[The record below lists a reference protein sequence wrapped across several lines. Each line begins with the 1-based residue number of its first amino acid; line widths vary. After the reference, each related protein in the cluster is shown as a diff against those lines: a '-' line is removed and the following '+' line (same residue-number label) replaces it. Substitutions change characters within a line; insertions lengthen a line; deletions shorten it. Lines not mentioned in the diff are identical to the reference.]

1 MVTSRSVD
9 GEARAASL
17 STGEEP
23 SAEARVDDA
32 RLTPRLEEAQRL
44 ESLGLLAGG
53 VAHDFN
59 NLLTAILGMTQVVQG
74 QLSAEHASQALL
86 SRIVLCSERA
96 AGLCALLLSHA
107 GRHPV
112 SHEPLD
118 VAELVAQTA
127 DLLRASAAKRVTFDV
142 RLERTALA
150 VRADRTQLQ
159 QVVLNLV
166 LNALEALPAVDG
178 RVEVD
183 VRRVPAH
190 RVDFDGA
197 VVVPENLDGPFIA
210 IEVSDN
216 GSGMAPSTLSR
227 IFEPFFTTKVA
238 GRGLGLAATLGI
250 LRAHGAGLV
259 VKSAP
264 DLGSAFTLYLPEATL
279 RAAERVRPRAAVARR
294 APLRVLLV
302 DDEPHVR
309 EAASLMLEAEGHAV
323 RAVASGD
330 RALAALDAEPSA
342 FDVVLLDVTMPGL
355 SGVETLAL
363 LRARAATLPVVLM
376 SGFSERDVGD
386 RAGSLGAQRFL
397 QKPFDR
403 EQLAAALGR
412 AMASAS
418 RLRHA

>member
-1 MVTSRSVD
+1 MA
-9 GEARAASL
+9 GL
-17 STGEEP
+17 SAGEEA

-74 QLSAEHASQALL
+74 QLSSEHPSQALL

-96 AGLCALLLSHA
+96 AGLCALMLSHA

-112 SHEPLD
+112 SQEPVD
-118 VAELVAQTA
+118 VVELVAQTT
-127 DLLRASAAKRVTFDV
+127 DLVRASAAKRVTFDV
-142 RLERTALA
+142 RLERAPLA
-150 VRADRTQLQ
+150 ARADRTQLQ
-159 QVVLNLV
+159 QVVMNLV
-166 LNALEALPAVDG
+166 LNALEALPTVDG
-178 RVEVD
+178 RVQVD
-183 VRRVPAH
+183 VRRIPSH
-190 RVDFDGA
+190 HVDFEGA
-197 VVVPENLDGPFIA
+197 VVVPEKLDGPFIA
-210 IEVSDN
+210 IEVRDN

-250 LRAHGAGLV
+250 LRAHGAGLIV
-259 VKSAP
+259 RSTP
-264 DLGSAFTLYLPEATL
+264 DLGSSFTLYLPEATL
-279 RAAERVRPRAAVARR
+279 RASERVRPRAAAARR

-309 EAASLMLEAEGHAV
+309 EAASLMLEAEGCEV
-323 RAVASGD
+323 RAVASGE
-330 RALAALDAEPSA
+330 RALAAFDAEPSA

-355 SGVETLAL
+355 SGLETLAL

-376 SGFSERDVGD
+376 SGFSERDVCD
-386 RAGSLGAQRFL
+386 TADSLGAQRFL
-397 QKPFDR
+397 QKPFGR
-403 EQLAAALGR
+403 EQLAEVLCR
-412 AMASAS
+412 ATASAS
-418 RLRHA
+418 RVQSA